1 MAVKEM
7 ALKEKKE
14 AEKPVKKV
22 RAKKVVEE
30 VLVIKEAPK
39 KINPLAR
46 PIVRGENTIEDK
58 LRALY
63 QLQLIDSEIDQIR
76 NIRGELPLEVS
87 DLEDEIAGLE
97 TRVGNYTEE
106 ADALEEQVKMRK
118 QSIKDANAQIKKY
131 QTQQMG
137 VKNNREYDSLNK
149 EIEYQQL
156 EIQLSEK
163 RIKEHSAELVAK
175 KQIVEASESLLEG
188 RKTDLQTKKNE
199 LDSIV
204 AETEK
209 EEALLLKESKKAET
223 IIDERLLTAY
233 SRIRNNVRNGLG
245 VVSIARDACGGCFNK
260 IPPQR
265 QLDIRQRKKVIVC
278 EHCGRILV
286 DPSILD

>member
-1 MAVKEM
+1 MAVKE
-7 ALKEKKE
+7 KKV

-22 RAKKVVEE
+22 RAKKVEE
-30 VLVIKEAPK
+30 DFPVIKEIPK
-39 KINPLAR
+39 KIDPLAR
-46 PIVRGENTIEDK
+46 PIVRGENSIEDK
-58 LRALY
+58 IRALY

-76 NIRGELPLEVS
+76 NVRGELPLEVN

-106 ADALEEQVKMRK
+106 AAAQDEQIKMRK
-118 QSIKDANAQIKKY
+118 QAIKDANAQIKKY

-137 VKNNREYDSLNK
+137 VKNNREYDSLSK
-149 EIEYQQL
+149 EIEFQQL

-163 RIKEHSAELVAK
+163 RIKEHTNDLAAK
-175 KQIVEASESLLEG
+175 KQIVEASEGLLEG
-188 RKTDLQTKKNE
+188 RKSDLKNKKSE
-199 LDSIV
+199 LDSII

-209 EEALLLKESKKAET
+209 EEVLLLKESKKAET

-233 SRIRNNVRNGLG
+233 KRIRNNVRNGLA

-286 DPSILD
+286 DPAILD

>member
-1 MAVKEM
+1 MAVKK
-7 ALKEKKE
+7 AKAKKE
-14 AEKPVKKV
+14 
-22 RAKKVVEE
+22 EE
-30 VLVIKEAPK
+30 VVVIEAPK

-46 PIVRGENTIEDK
+46 PIVKGENTIEDK

-63 QLQLIDSEIDQIR
+63 QLQLIDSEVDQIR
-76 NIRGELPLEVS
+76 NVRGELPLEVS
-87 DLEDEIAGLE
+87 DLEDEIAGLQ
-97 TRVGNYTEE
+97 TRIANYTEE
-106 ADALEEQVKMRK
+106 ANALEEQIKMRK
-118 QSIKDANAQIKKY
+118 QAMKDASAHIKKY
-131 QTQQMG
+131 QTQQMS

-149 EIEYQQL
+149 EMEYQQL

-163 RIKEHSAELVAK
+163 RIKEHTTDLAAK
-175 KQIVEASESLLEG
+175 KTIIEASEKTLEE
-188 RKTDLQTKKNE
+188 RNEDLKTKKSE
-199 LDSIV
+199 LDSII

-209 EEALLLKESKKAET
+209 EEQELLRESKKAEM

>member
-1 MAVKEM
+1 MAVKK
-7 ALKEKKE
+7 AKAKKE
-14 AEKPVKKV
+14 
-22 RAKKVVEE
+22 EE
-30 VLVIKEAPK
+30 VVVKEAPK

-63 QLQLIDSEIDQIR
+63 QLQLIDSEVDQIR
-76 NIRGELPLEVS
+76 NVRGELPLEVS
-87 DLEDEIAGLE
+87 DLEDEIAGLQ
-97 TRVGNYTEE
+97 TRITNYTEE
-106 ADALEEQVKMRK
+106 ANALDEQIKMRK
-118 QSIKDANAQIKKY
+118 QSMKDATAQIKKY
-131 QTQQMG
+131 QAQQMS

-163 RIKEHSAELVAK
+163 RIKEHTGDLAAK
-175 KQIVEASESLLEG
+175 KLIIEASE
-188 RKTDLQTKKNE
+188 KTLDERNQDLKTKKSE
-199 LDSIV
+199 LDSII

-209 EEALLLKESKKAET
+209 EEQELLRESKKAES
-223 IIDERLLTAY
+223 IIDDRLLTAY

-286 DPSILD
+286 DPAILDS